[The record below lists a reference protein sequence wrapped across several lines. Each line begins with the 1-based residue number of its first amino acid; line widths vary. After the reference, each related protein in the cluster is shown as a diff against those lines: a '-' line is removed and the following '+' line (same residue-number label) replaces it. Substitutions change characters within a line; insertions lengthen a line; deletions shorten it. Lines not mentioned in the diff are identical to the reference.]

1 MAATDIS
8 SGTVAGLMDFM
19 DFMVQKGYGSQG
31 AISPWKSAAKTVFQ
45 TVEGDEFTAF
55 EVRSFDIDEYFA
67 RFETKSMG
75 RYAADSLGAY
85 RARFRK
91 AVEAYRSYLADPNWK
106 PSLRASASKR
116 PPRDPQQR
124 SGRTP
129 ANPAPAS
136 SADVPLAPATN
147 SPSMIAY
154 PFPLKSG
161 QMARLE
167 LPTQLERDDADRMA
181 AFLRTLVF
189 EQPRQ
194 LPSGEPGGE

>member
-1 MAATDIS
+1 MTATDIS
-8 SGTVAGLMDFM
+8 SGTVTGLMNFM
-19 DFMVQKGYGSQG
+19 DFMVQKGYGSHG

-45 TVEGDEFTAF
+45 TVEGDDFTAF
-55 EVRSFDIDEYFA
+55 DVRTFNIDEYFA

-91 AVEAYRSYLADPNWK
+91 AVEAYRNYLADPNWK
-106 PSLRASASKR
+106 PSLRASASRR
-116 PPRDPQQR
+116 PAKDPQQR
-124 SGRTP
+124 WARTP
-129 ANPAPAS
+129 ASPPAS
-136 SADVPLAPATN
+136 SAVPLVSAMP

-194 LPSGEPGGE
+194 LPSGEPDGE